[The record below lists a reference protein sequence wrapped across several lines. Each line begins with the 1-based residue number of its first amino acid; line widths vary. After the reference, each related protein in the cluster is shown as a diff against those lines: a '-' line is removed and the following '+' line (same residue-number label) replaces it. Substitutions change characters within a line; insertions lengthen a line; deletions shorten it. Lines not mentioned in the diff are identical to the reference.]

1 MMNIK
6 SKNEEFTLFNQLSD
20 EWWNENGKF
29 KILHQ
34 IKSHRMSY
42 ILDQVNNRNI
52 RNLKIL
58 DVGCGG
64 GIICEPLARLGAK
77 VTGIDFAPNNII
89 AAKIHSKKNKLKIN
103 YINKDIEKSK
113 LDEKFDIILMFEV
126 LEHLDNFIGAMEEI
140 HRISL
145 PGCLVKISVPYWN
158 SSFAYIDPTHK
169 RGFHELTFSFFDPDS
184 EYCKE
189 RPYYTKARFKIK
201 SFAYVIA
208 PFSPYISIPF
218 IKEIEIRNKILKKIV
233 GLLGNIFSNIILD
246 LRLELERV

>member
-6 SKNEEFTLFNQLSD
+6 SKNDEFALFNQLSD

-42 ILDQVNNRNI
+42 ILDQINNRNI

-126 LEHLDNFIGAMEEI
+126 LEHLDNWKKTIKNIKKNLNKNGLIIISTINRNLLSKLFAINIAENILHWIPKGTHDYNKLIKPEE
-140 HRISL
+140 
-145 PGCLVKISVPYWN
+145 
-158 SSFAYIDPTHK
+158 
-169 RGFHELTFSFFDPDS
+169 
-184 EYCKE
+184 
-189 RPYYTKARFKIK
+189 
-201 SFAYVIA
+201 
-208 PFSPYISIPF
+208 
-218 IKEIEIRNKILKKIV
+218 LKKILLKEKFNFNNIK
-233 GLLGNIFSNIILD
+233 GLVFDPLNREWKLSKNYMINYFCTASLIN
-246 LRLELERV
+246 

>member
-6 SKNEEFTLFNQLSD
+6 SKNEEFAFFNQLSD

-42 ILDQVNNRNI
+42 ILDQINDRNI

-126 LEHLDNFIGAMEEI
+126 LEHLDNWKKTIKNIKKNLNKNGLIIISTINRNLLSKLFAINIAENILNWIPKGTHDYNKLIKPEE
-140 HRISL
+140 
-145 PGCLVKISVPYWN
+145 
-158 SSFAYIDPTHK
+158 
-169 RGFHELTFSFFDPDS
+169 
-184 EYCKE
+184 
-189 RPYYTKARFKIK
+189 
-201 SFAYVIA
+201 
-208 PFSPYISIPF
+208 
-218 IKEIEIRNKILKKIV
+218 LKKILLKEKFHFNNIK
-233 GLLGNIFSNIILD
+233 GLVFDPLKREWKLSKNYMINYFCTANLIN
-246 LRLELERV
+246 

>member
-6 SKNEEFTLFNQLSD
+6 SKNEEFAFFNQLSD

-42 ILDQVNNRNI
+42 ILDQINNRNI

-126 LEHLDNFIGAMEEI
+126 LEHLDNWKKTIKNIKKNLNKNGLIIISTINRNLLSKLFAINIAENILHWIPKGTHDYNKLIKPEE
-140 HRISL
+140 
-145 PGCLVKISVPYWN
+145 
-158 SSFAYIDPTHK
+158 
-169 RGFHELTFSFFDPDS
+169 
-184 EYCKE
+184 
-189 RPYYTKARFKIK
+189 
-201 SFAYVIA
+201 
-208 PFSPYISIPF
+208 
-218 IKEIEIRNKILKKIV
+218 LKKILLKEKFNFKNIK
-233 GLLGNIFSNIILD
+233 GLVFNPLNREWKLSKNYMINYFCTASIIN
-246 LRLELERV
+246 

>member
-6 SKNEEFTLFNQLSD
+6 SKNEEFALFNQLSD
-20 EWWNENGKF
+20 QWWNENGKF

-34 IKSHRMSY
+34 IKSHRMHY
-42 ILDQVNNRNI
+42 ILDQINNRNI

-77 VTGIDFAPNNII
+77 VTGMDFAPNNII

-126 LEHLDNFIGAMEEI
+126 LEHLDDWKKTIKNIKKNLNKNGLIIISTINRNLLSKLFAINIAENILHWIPKGTHDYNKLIKPEE
-140 HRISL
+140 
-145 PGCLVKISVPYWN
+145 
-158 SSFAYIDPTHK
+158 
-169 RGFHELTFSFFDPDS
+169 
-184 EYCKE
+184 
-189 RPYYTKARFKIK
+189 
-201 SFAYVIA
+201 
-208 PFSPYISIPF
+208 
-218 IKEIEIRNKILKKIV
+218 LKKILLKEKFNFNNIK
-233 GLLGNIFSNIILD
+233 GLVFNPLNREWKLSKNYMINYFCTASFIN
-246 LRLELERV
+246 

>member
-1 MMNIK
+1 MMDIK
-6 SKNEEFTLFNQLSD
+6 SKNEEFAFFNQLSD

-42 ILDQVNNRNI
+42 ILDQINNRNI

-126 LEHLDNFIGAMEEI
+126 LEHLDNWKKTIKNIKKNLNKNGLIIISTINRNLLSKLFAINIAENILHWIPKGTHDYNKLIKPEE
-140 HRISL
+140 
-145 PGCLVKISVPYWN
+145 
-158 SSFAYIDPTHK
+158 
-169 RGFHELTFSFFDPDS
+169 
-184 EYCKE
+184 
-189 RPYYTKARFKIK
+189 
-201 SFAYVIA
+201 
-208 PFSPYISIPF
+208 
-218 IKEIEIRNKILKKIV
+218 LKKILLKEKFNFNNIK
-233 GLLGNIFSNIILD
+233 GLVFNPLNREWKLSKNYMINYFCTASLIN
-246 LRLELERV
+246 

>member
-6 SKNEEFTLFNQLSD
+6 SKNEEFAFFNQLSD

-42 ILDQVNNRNI
+42 ILDQINNRNI

-89 AAKIHSKKNKLKIN
+89 AAKTHSKKNKLKIN

-126 LEHLDNFIGAMEEI
+126 LEHLDNWKKTIKNIKKNLNKNGLIIISTINRNLLSKLFAINIAENILHWIPKGTHDYNKLIKPEE
-140 HRISL
+140 L
-145 PGCLVKISVPYWN
+145 
-158 SSFAYIDPTHK
+158 
-169 RGFHELTFSFFDPDS
+169 E
-184 EYCKE
+184 
-189 RPYYTKARFKIK
+189 
-201 SFAYVIA
+201 
-208 PFSPYISIPF
+208 
-218 IKEIEIRNKILKKIV
+218 KILLKEKFNFNNIK
-233 GLLGNIFSNIILD
+233 GLVFNPLNREWKLSKNYMINYFCTASLIN
-246 LRLELERV
+246 

>member
-6 SKNEEFTLFNQLSD
+6 SKNEEFAFFNQLSD

-42 ILDQVNNRNI
+42 ILDQINNRNI

-126 LEHLDNFIGAMEEI
+126 LEHLDNWKKTIKNIKKNLNKNGLVIISTINRNLLSKLFAIDIAENILHWIPKGTHDYNKLIKPEE
-140 HRISL
+140 
-145 PGCLVKISVPYWN
+145 
-158 SSFAYIDPTHK
+158 
-169 RGFHELTFSFFDPDS
+169 
-184 EYCKE
+184 
-189 RPYYTKARFKIK
+189 
-201 SFAYVIA
+201 
-208 PFSPYISIPF
+208 
-218 IKEIEIRNKILKKIV
+218 LKKILLKEKFNFNNIK
-233 GLLGNIFSNIILD
+233 GLVFNPLNREWKLSKNYMINYFCTANLIN
-246 LRLELERV
+246 

>member
-6 SKNEEFTLFNQLSD
+6 SKNEEFAFFNQLSD

-42 ILDQVNNRNI
+42 ILDQINNRNI

-103 YINKDIEKSK
+103 YINKDIEKSE
-113 LDEKFDIILMFEV
+113 LDEKFDVILMFEV
-126 LEHLDNFIGAMEEI
+126 LEHLDNWKKTIKNIKKNLNNNGLIIISTINRNLLSKLFAINIAENILNWIPKGTHDYNKLIKPEE
-140 HRISL
+140 
-145 PGCLVKISVPYWN
+145 
-158 SSFAYIDPTHK
+158 
-169 RGFHELTFSFFDPDS
+169 
-184 EYCKE
+184 
-189 RPYYTKARFKIK
+189 
-201 SFAYVIA
+201 
-208 PFSPYISIPF
+208 
-218 IKEIEIRNKILKKIV
+218 LKKILLKEKFNFKNIK
-233 GLLGNIFSNIILD
+233 GLVFNPLNREWKLSKNYMINYFCTANLIN
-246 LRLELERV
+246 

>member
-6 SKNEEFTLFNQLSD
+6 SKNEEFAFFNQLSD

-42 ILDQVNNRNI
+42 ILDQINNRNI

-126 LEHLDNFIGAMEEI
+126 LEHLDNWKKTIKNIKKNLNKNGLIIISTINRNLLSKLFAINIAENILHWIPKGTHDYNKLIKPEE
-140 HRISL
+140 
-145 PGCLVKISVPYWN
+145 
-158 SSFAYIDPTHK
+158 
-169 RGFHELTFSFFDPDS
+169 
-184 EYCKE
+184 
-189 RPYYTKARFKIK
+189 
-201 SFAYVIA
+201 
-208 PFSPYISIPF
+208 
-218 IKEIEIRNKILKKIV
+218 LKKILLKEKFNFKNIK
-233 GLLGNIFSNIILD
+233 GLVFDPLNMEW
-246 LRLELERV
+246 RLSKNYMINYFCTASLIN

>member
-6 SKNEEFTLFNQLSD
+6 SKNEEFAFFNQLSD

-42 ILDQVNNRNI
+42 ILDQINNRNI

-126 LEHLDNFIGAMEEI
+126 LEHLDNWKKTIKNIKKNLNKNGLIIISTINRNLLSKIFAINIAENILHWIPKGTHDYNKLIKPEE
-140 HRISL
+140 
-145 PGCLVKISVPYWN
+145 
-158 SSFAYIDPTHK
+158 
-169 RGFHELTFSFFDPDS
+169 
-184 EYCKE
+184 
-189 RPYYTKARFKIK
+189 
-201 SFAYVIA
+201 
-208 PFSPYISIPF
+208 
-218 IKEIEIRNKILKKIV
+218 LKKILLKEKFNFNNIK
-233 GLLGNIFSNIILD
+233 GLVFNPLNGEWKLSKNYMINYFCTANLIN
-246 LRLELERV
+246 

>member
-6 SKNEEFTLFNQLSD
+6 SKNEEFDFFNQLSD

-42 ILDQVNNRNI
+42 ILDQINNRNI

-126 LEHLDNFIGAMEEI
+126 LEHLDNWKKTIKNIKKNLNKNGLIIISTINRNLLSKLFAINIAENILHWIPKGTHDYNKLIKPEE
-140 HRISL
+140 
-145 PGCLVKISVPYWN
+145 
-158 SSFAYIDPTHK
+158 
-169 RGFHELTFSFFDPDS
+169 
-184 EYCKE
+184 
-189 RPYYTKARFKIK
+189 
-201 SFAYVIA
+201 
-208 PFSPYISIPF
+208 
-218 IKEIEIRNKILKKIV
+218 LKKILLKEKFNFNNIK
-233 GLLGNIFSNIILD
+233 GLVFNPLNREWKLSKNYMINYFCSASFIN
-246 LRLELERV
+246 

>member
-6 SKNEEFTLFNQLSD
+6 SKNEEFALFNQLSD

-42 ILDQVNNRNI
+42 ILDQINNRNI
-52 RNLKIL
+52 KNLKIL

-126 LEHLDNFIGAMEEI
+126 LEHLDNWKKTIKNIKKNLNKNGLIIISTINRNLLSKLFAINIAENILNWIPKGTHDYNKLIKPEE
-140 HRISL
+140 
-145 PGCLVKISVPYWN
+145 
-158 SSFAYIDPTHK
+158 
-169 RGFHELTFSFFDPDS
+169 
-184 EYCKE
+184 
-189 RPYYTKARFKIK
+189 
-201 SFAYVIA
+201 
-208 PFSPYISIPF
+208 
-218 IKEIEIRNKILKKIV
+218 LKKILLKEKFHFNNIK
-233 GLLGNIFSNIILD
+233 GLVFDPLNREWKLSKNYMINYFCTASLIN
-246 LRLELERV
+246 

>member
-1 MMNIK
+1 MNIK
-6 SKNEEFTLFNQLSD
+6 SKNEEFAFFNQLSD

-42 ILDQVNNRNI
+42 ILDQINNRNI

-77 VTGIDFAPNNII
+77 VTGIDFAPNNIL

-126 LEHLDNFIGAMEEI
+126 LEHLDNWKKTIKNIKKNLNKNGLLI
-140 HRISL
+140 ISTINRNL
-145 PGCLVKISVPYWN
+145 LSKL
-158 SSFAYIDPTHK
+158 FA
-169 RGFHELTFSFFDPDS
+169 
-184 EYCKE
+184 
-189 RPYYTKARFKIK
+189 
-201 SFAYVIA
+201 
-208 PFSPYISIPF
+208 ISIAENILHWIPKGTHDYNKL
-218 IKEIEIRNKILKKIV
+218 IKPEELKKILLKEKFNFNNIK
-233 GLLGNIFSNIILD
+233 GLVFNPLNREWKLSKNYMINYFCTASFIN
-246 LRLELERV
+246 

>member
-29 KILHQ
+29 KILHK
-34 IKSHRMSY
+34 IKSHRMTY
-42 ILDQVNNRNI
+42 ILDQIKNKNI
-52 RNLKIL
+52 KNLKVL

-126 LEHLDNFIGAMEEI
+126 LEHLDDWKKTIKNIKKNLNKNGLIIISTINRNLLSKLFAINIAENILHWIPKGTHDYNKLIKPEELKKVLSKEDFHLTDI
-140 HRISL
+140 K
-145 PGCLVKISVPYWN
+145 GLV
-158 SSFAYIDPTHK
+158 
-169 RGFHELTFSFFDPDS
+169 FDPLNR
-184 EYCKE
+184 EWK
-189 RPYYTKARFKIK
+189 
-201 SFAYVIA
+201 
-208 PFSPYISIPF
+208 
-218 IKEIEIRNKILKKIV
+218 L
-233 GLLGNIFSNIILD
+233 SNNYMINYFCSANLIN
-246 LRLELERV
+246 

>member
-6 SKNEEFTLFNQLSD
+6 SKNEEFAFFNQLSD

-42 ILDQVNNRNI
+42 ILDQINNRNI

-77 VTGIDFAPNNII
+77 VTGIDFAPNNIV

-126 LEHLDNFIGAMEEI
+126 LEHLDNWKKTISNIKKNLNKNGLIIISTINRNLLSKLFAINIAENILHWIPKGTHDYNKLIKPEE
-140 HRISL
+140 
-145 PGCLVKISVPYWN
+145 
-158 SSFAYIDPTHK
+158 
-169 RGFHELTFSFFDPDS
+169 
-184 EYCKE
+184 
-189 RPYYTKARFKIK
+189 
-201 SFAYVIA
+201 
-208 PFSPYISIPF
+208 
-218 IKEIEIRNKILKKIV
+218 LKKILLKEKFNFNNIK
-233 GLLGNIFSNIILD
+233 GLVFNPLNRKWKLSKNYMINYFCTASLIN
-246 LRLELERV
+246 

>member
-1 MMNIK
+1 MNIK
-6 SKNEEFTLFNQLSD
+6 SKNEEFTFFNQLSD

-42 ILDQVNNRNI
+42 ILEQINNRNI
-52 RNLKIL
+52 KNLKIL

-64 GIICEPLARLGAK
+64 GIICEPLARLGAN

-126 LEHLDNFIGAMEEI
+126 LEHLDNWKKTIKNIKKNLNKNGLIIISTINRNPLSKLFAINIAENILHWIPKGTHDYNKLIKPEE
-140 HRISL
+140 
-145 PGCLVKISVPYWN
+145 
-158 SSFAYIDPTHK
+158 
-169 RGFHELTFSFFDPDS
+169 
-184 EYCKE
+184 
-189 RPYYTKARFKIK
+189 
-201 SFAYVIA
+201 
-208 PFSPYISIPF
+208 
-218 IKEIEIRNKILKKIV
+218 LKKILLKEKFNFNNIK
-233 GLLGNIFSNIILD
+233 GLVFNPLNREWKLSKNYMINYFCTASFIN
-246 LRLELERV
+246 

>member
-1 MMNIK
+1 MNIK
-6 SKNEEFTLFNQLSD
+6 SKNEEFAFFNQLSD

-42 ILDQVNNRNI
+42 ILDQINNRNI

-126 LEHLDNFIGAMEEI
+126 LEHLDNWKKTIKNIKKNLNKNGLIIISTINRNLLSKLFAINIAENILHWIPKGTHDYNKLIKPEE
-140 HRISL
+140 
-145 PGCLVKISVPYWN
+145 
-158 SSFAYIDPTHK
+158 
-169 RGFHELTFSFFDPDS
+169 
-184 EYCKE
+184 
-189 RPYYTKARFKIK
+189 
-201 SFAYVIA
+201 
-208 PFSPYISIPF
+208 
-218 IKEIEIRNKILKKIV
+218 LKKILLKEKFNFNNIK
-233 GLLGNIFSNIILD
+233 GLVFNPLNREWKLSKNYMINYFCTASFIN
-246 LRLELERV
+246 

>member
-6 SKNEEFTLFNQLSD
+6 SKNEEFALFNQLSD

-42 ILDQVNNRNI
+42 ILDQINNRNI

-126 LEHLDNFIGAMEEI
+126 LEHLDNWKKTIKNIKKNLNKNGLIIISTINRNLLSKLFAINIAENILHWIPKGTHDYNKLIKPEE
-140 HRISL
+140 
-145 PGCLVKISVPYWN
+145 
-158 SSFAYIDPTHK
+158 
-169 RGFHELTFSFFDPDS
+169 
-184 EYCKE
+184 
-189 RPYYTKARFKIK
+189 
-201 SFAYVIA
+201 
-208 PFSPYISIPF
+208 
-218 IKEIEIRNKILKKIV
+218 LKKILLKEKFNFNNIK
-233 GLLGNIFSNIILD
+233 GLVFDPLNREWKLSKNYMINYFCTASLIN
-246 LRLELERV
+246 

>member
-6 SKNEEFTLFNQLSD
+6 SKNEEFAFFNQLSD

-42 ILDQVNNRNI
+42 ILDQINNRNI

-77 VTGIDFAPNNII
+77 VTGIDFAPNNIM

-103 YINKDIEKSK
+103 YLYKDIEKSK

-126 LEHLDNFIGAMEEI
+126 LEHLDNWKKTIKNIKKNLNKNGLIIISTINRNLLSKLFAINIAENILHWIPQGTHDYNKLIKPEE
-140 HRISL
+140 
-145 PGCLVKISVPYWN
+145 
-158 SSFAYIDPTHK
+158 
-169 RGFHELTFSFFDPDS
+169 
-184 EYCKE
+184 
-189 RPYYTKARFKIK
+189 
-201 SFAYVIA
+201 
-208 PFSPYISIPF
+208 
-218 IKEIEIRNKILKKIV
+218 LKKILLKEKFNFNNIK
-233 GLLGNIFSNIILD
+233 GLVFNPLNREWKLSKNYMINYFCTANLIN
-246 LRLELERV
+246 